1 MACGCPGLWFSGE
14 AVHSPSIHHP
24 GPWYSSVPI
33 CPHASLCGLIAGIT
47 LVVEMIELSKLE
59 EDLQDPGK
67 AQDPEEEQLLGAEA
81 GGGCIHLGLLPT
93 SLPCSG
99 LVPGS
104 SE

>member
-1 MACGCPGLWFSGE
+1 MVCVRLPRTWFSAE
-14 AVHSPSIHHP
+14 AALILSLPQAP
-24 GPWYSSVPI
+24 GPHLSPCLIPV
-33 CPHASLCGLIAGIT
+33 CASILGIALGI
-47 LVVEMIELSKLE
+47 EMSELSKPE
-59 EDLQDPGK
+59 EDLQDPGE

>member
-1 MACGCPGLWFSGE
+1 M
-14 AVHSPSIHHP
+14 VHN
-24 GPWYSSVPI
+24 VP
-33 CPHASLCGLIAGIT
+33 CLTLVCGLIPGIV
-47 LVVEMIELSKLE
+47 LEVKMSELRKPKK
-59 EDLQDPGK
+59 DLQDPGE